1 LSATRDGTKR
11 EEKNTKKECG
21 ERRRRKEENSS
32 AEETIG
38 RNEIGVITL
47 KETITRF
54 SRFLSR

>member
-1 LSATRDGTKR
+1 MGQK
-11 EEKNTKKECG
+11 EKEKNTKKGCG
-21 ERRRRKEENSS
+21 VRRRRRKEENSS

-54 SRFLSR
+54 SRFIPR